1 MTQAMSPQDELAGWH
16 QCVAHVQRQMQGP
29 LTAAQRAQC
38 EQYLSTARARMAQL
52 QSAGVVAG
60 RRELPMA
67 LTPSQGVKA
76 ARKLEKAKKREEKRN
91 KKLRRY
97 ANTAIAELPESSPL
111 RAVAATVMDE
121 TKDKEKRKDAL
132 HTLLDNVPLKMK
144 GSTVVKVLAKEVMD
158 DWVDERDDDEDD

>member
-1 MTQAMSPQDELAGWH
+1 MTTHQAMSPDQELAAWH
-16 QCVAHVQRQMQGP
+16 QCVQHVQAQLRGP

-38 EQYLSTARARMAQL
+38 EQYLATARARMAQL
-52 QSAGVVAG
+52 QAVAGG

-76 ARKLEKAKKREEKRN
+76 ARKLERAKKNEEKRN

-97 ANTAIAELPESSPL
+97 ANTAISELPESSPL

-158 DWVDERDDDEDD
+158 DWVDESDEDDD